1 MDLEGIKCTTFS
13 ITPHSIL
20 PDLGAHVPIANA
32 GIVILI
38 VNVGIIGSG
47 CIIITSAV
55 LELASDRGPEF
66 IMKCLEL
73 TRGRGELKKT
83 FLRVMLPETATIIN
97 IVISTILV
105 TLPPIAF
112 SLVGPAGP
120 GPSIIVVLVA
130 IIVLIILKESG

>member
-1 MDLEGIKCTTFS
+1 
-13 ITPHSIL
+13 
-20 PDLGAHVPIANA
+20 
-32 GIVILI
+32 
-38 VNVGIIGSG
+38 
-47 CIIITSAV
+47 
-55 LELASDRGPEF
+55 
-66 IMKCLEL
+66 MKCLEL